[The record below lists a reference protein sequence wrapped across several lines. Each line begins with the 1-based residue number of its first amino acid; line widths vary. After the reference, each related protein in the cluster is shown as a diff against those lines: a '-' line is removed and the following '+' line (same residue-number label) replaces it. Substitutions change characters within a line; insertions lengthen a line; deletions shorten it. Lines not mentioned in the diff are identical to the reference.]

1 MKITEKPMRAAH
13 IFVLLLLLWI
23 TPAGMG
29 EETQDDI
36 SPAQTHNLLVIYMI
50 AGDLETETQSAT
62 MNIAE
67 ILDGYGKTSEQNLQ
81 IVLGYGGSKTPGF
94 GGITYVTV
102 KELMEDA
109 SDGVIGN
116 TEDVLYHDPDADM
129 GDKKT
134 LEHFLSWIGENFP
147 SDRKI
152 LVFWDHG
159 GGYDGFG
166 VDEVTDGQLSLTDIS
181 QALEASG
188 STYDLIGYDACLMG
202 ALEVA
207 KAMEPYGILL
217 IGSEETEPGTGWEYE
232 TWIKALGENPEIG
245 FEDLGRIIVDAYMT
259 RDDTGKTLSV
269 IDLTKISALIQAL
282 DRLGTSMMPYTESIE
297 GYRVV
302 GKAYQVPARYGSD
315 NREGGETSVDLKSFL
330 KAIGNQTPDLADEI
344 AVVTTRI
351 DETVLYHR
359 NDEYVPESGGLSIMS
374 PSRITPDLYEEL
386 GDDARITP
394 GWDSFFVNLLE
405 ISGQDTEK
413 PEIMRSDSG
422 FLIEDPTNTASVYA
436 EYYYADGDEL
446 ILLGNEPLDPD
457 ENGEYTLPEWDG
469 RWYYLQD
476 MNNEDNYALLG
487 MNFECI
493 VPSGSVLYTSEIDL
507 IRESLNTTAVLNV
520 YINPQTGET
529 RLVACPYTIRPN
541 GIIQFSRQNLDL
553 EPNDTMYSYAWKVDE
568 DTETGGEW
576 VEIGALD
583 ISGNTKL
590 IYDILPDGTYA
601 QALYAEYGNKPGDYA
616 GMQVFQIENGEIT
629 LVESET
635 NITALQEPE
644 ENNQ

>member
-1 MKITEKPMRAAH
+1 MRAAQ
-13 IFVLLLLLWI
+13 ILVFLLLLWI
-23 TPAGMG
+23 IPAGMG
-29 EETQDDI
+29 EETQDDG
-36 SPAQTHNLLVIYMI
+36 PAAQIQNLLVIYMI
-50 AGDLETETQSAT
+50 AGDLETDTQSAT

-67 ILDGYGKTSEQNLQ
+67 LLDGYGETSEQDLQ

-102 KELMEDA
+102 RELMEDA

-116 TEDVLYHDPDADM
+116 TEDVSYHDPEADM
-129 GDKKT
+129 GDKET
-134 LEHFLSWIGENFP
+134 LEHFLSWTGENYQA
-147 SDRKI
+147 DRKL

-166 VDEVTDGQLSLTDIS
+166 VDEVTDGQLSLSDIS

-188 STYDLIGYDACLMG
+188 SSFDLIGYDACLMG

-217 IGSEETEPGTGWEYE
+217 VGSEETEPGTGWEYE
-232 TWIKALGENPEIG
+232 TWIKALSENPEIG
-245 FEDLGRIIVDAYMT
+245 FEDLGQIIVDAYMT

-269 IDLTKISALIQAL
+269 IDLTKIPALVQAL
-282 DRLGTSMMPYTESIE
+282 DSLGTRMMPYSESLD

-330 KAIGNQTPDLADEI
+330 KAIGNQTPDLTDEI
-344 AVVTTRI
+344 ASVTTLI
-351 DETVLYHR
+351 DETILYHR

-374 PSRITPDLYEEL
+374 PSRMSPELYEEL

-405 ISGQDTEK
+405 LSGQDTEK
-413 PEIMRSDSG
+413 PEITKSESG

-436 EYYYADGDEL
+436 EYYFADGDEL
-446 ILLGNEPLDPD
+446 ILLGDEPLEAD

-469 RWYYLQD
+469 QWYYLQD
-476 MNNEDNYALLG
+476 MNDENNYALLG
-487 MNFECI
+487 MSFDSI
-493 VPSGSVLYTSEIDL
+493 VPSGSVLFTSEIDL
-507 IRESLNTTAVLNV
+507 IRGTLNTTAVLNV
-520 YINPQTGET
+520 YINPQTGDT
-529 RLVACPYTIRPN
+529 RLVACPYTVRPN
-541 GIIQFSRQNLDL
+541 GIVQFSRQNLDL
-553 EPNDTMYSYAWKVDE
+553 KPNDTVYSYAWKVDE

-583 ISGNTKL
+583 ITEDTKL

-616 GMQVFQIENGEIT
+616 GMQLFHIQNGEAT
-629 LVESET
+629 LVERET
-635 NITALQEPE
+635 NITTLQEPE
-644 ENNQ
+644 ENTT